1 MNNKLY
7 VFLHNLNDMNQN
19 TNLRLRH
26 MEIFSEVA
34 RLSSISRAAETL
46 GMAQPGV
53 TRSIRELEQIC
64 GCALFEKSGRGIQ
77 ITPRGQMFQRYAAAS
92 LSAARTGLAE
102 IQKLADLDSPPLR
115 IGALPT
121 VSATVVPIVV
131 DQYLLAG
138 ANSRL
143 QISTGENRVLL
154 DQLAHDELDLMIGR
168 LAAPELMR
176 GMVFEPLYRD
186 KVIFVVHHTH
196 RLASERSISNQS
208 MDEFPMLMP
217 SHHSIIRPFVDRL
230 FLEQGL
236 RESVR
241 TIDTVSDSFGRA
253 FVRDHEAIWII
264 SSGVVSNELASGD
277 FVALPINTD
286 TTLGSIGLT
295 RRADA
300 PDNPAVKLFGAQ
312 LRALDL
318 SKFGSAT

>member
-1 MNNKLY
+1 MNKNS
-7 VFLHNLNDMNQN
+7 
-19 TNLRLRH
+19 NLRLRH
-26 MEIFSEVA
+26 LEIFSEVA

-53 TRSIRELEQIC
+53 TRTIRELEQIC
-64 GCALFEKSGRGIQ
+64 NCALFEKSGRGIQ
-77 ITPRGQMFQRYAAAS
+77 ITPRGEMFQRYAAAS

-102 IQKLADLDSPPLR
+102 IHKLAELDSPPLR

-121 VSATVVPIVV
+121 VSATVMPIVV
-131 DQYLLAG
+131 NQYLQTGAG
-138 ANSRL
+138 SRL
-143 QISTGENRVLL
+143 QITTGENRVLL
-154 DQLAHDELDLMIGR
+154 DQLAKDELDLMIGR

-196 RLASERSISNQS
+196 RLAKASSVSNQQLV
-208 MDEFPMLMP
+208 DYPMLMP
-217 SHHSIIRPFVDRL
+217 SPRSIIRPFVDRL
-230 FLEQGL
+230 FLEQGI
-236 RESVR
+236 RESGK

-253 FVRDHEAIWII
+253 FVRDHQAIWII
-264 SSGVVSNELASGD
+264 SSGVVANELASGD

-300 PDNPAVKLFGAQ
+300 ADNPAITLFGAQ

-318 SKFGSAT
+318 RRFGSDA